1 MKILECSRCG
11 MECKVSNEA
20 TAITCWHCVNELIT
34 ESLPKTSKK
43 NVGYPKG
50 WRFMNEFVHAD
61 GTVYHKGVEQPEL
74 KGKLKPTEIAIKP
87 KLSKKQKE
95 EQKLSLIEEYALL
108 KKKLKAEKRKS
119 VRKKIELRLSKISK
133 LI

>member
-1 MKILECSRCG
+1 
-11 MECKVSNEA
+11 MECKTSDDVE
-20 TAITCWHCVNELIT
+20 AITCWYCVNEIVT
-34 ESLPKTSKK
+34 ESAPRQTKK
-43 NVGYPKG
+43 SVGYPKG

-74 KGKLKPTEIAIKP
+74 KGKKEPTEIVIKP

-95 EQKLSLIEEYALL
+95 EQRLSLVDEYAVL
-108 KKKLKAEKRKS
+108 KKKLKTEKRKTI
-119 VRKKIELRLSKISK
+119 RKKIELRLNKISK